1 MRLDT
6 ERLALLDGDV
16 ATILGTSWT
25 TLPNTS
31 VVGTFATSQR
41 TKAKAVPTSGADI
54 DALAGCVSRLEL
66 FVGYWVHHDLPIWPQ

>member
-1 MRLDT
+1 MRLDA

-31 VVGTFATSQR
+31 VVGTNQR
-41 TKAKAVPTSGADI
+41 FEAGQSMS
-54 DALAGCVSRLEL
+54 ALP
-66 FVGYWVHHDLPIWPQ
+66 GYFRHQLAPLLQGRHLLRCPGI

>member
-31 VVGTFATSQR
+31 VVGTNAKCRQCPEMSAIWAGPDVLR
-41 TKAKAVPTSGADI
+41 TPRD
-54 DALAGCVSRLEL
+54 RL
-66 FVGYWVHHDLPIWPQ
+66 D